1 MSISITESILSSNK
15 FYTDKY
21 IKDTINLVK
30 SITVLS
36 TKEASLYNEHISVKY
51 PQHQIDLS
59 NKSTWRY
66 YKHVTSQYH
75 ALDLPITLTS
85 IDNGETITLNP
96 TTLKLHRIT
105 HKELLK
111 FDLLY
116 KELVDKYPEQELLIK
131 SLIATSPKYTIQ
143 EILSKEEFTILHYNA
158 NLVEENEQDLIHE
171 LQYRIDHYKNTKL
184 IPYYSL
190 SDSLFVTSQY
200 HVFYTYLFTTLIA
213 LRLSNAK
220 TTRAHSYH
228 ILNYLSS
235 HHYLDIHYDYLTKK
249 QSLYLYR
256 NLLYLNNHA
265 GREHVFHKLIERLFT
280 ERNISVVNYT
290 YAQTNT
296 LRPDNHMDYT
306 FKQKLLNNTNLV
318 YSYKEYELQDI
329 LNKERSMALSNPK
342 EIQYNYTSIDD
353 NFKNQL
359 YSLLLTKDIETIVI
373 DNTDTV
379 RYKLLPMIVD
389 YWAYL
394 LKTNQMRYLVTVT
407 DPVSNKELRL
417 STEDLFKLYTLTLY
431 KRNNETL
438 TYFPD
443 YTIKR
448 VFKPSIPTTNTL
460 LKYFYRKHYY
470 HAPIIDTIRAAIP
483 PYTTTVTSH
492 QFEQQVSSIYKLNIG
507 LWLFLTN
514 NSDKDDEGQFSN
526 LIANLHTT
534 DTYTFNNETPSAFL
548 NRIGMEHLNTY
559 TPEALDTILYM
570 ILNNLYD
577 NKLDFLNKYKYIQK
591 SLIEIF
597 RKFNSYTVQVIDNYS
612 LTSPIL
618 AGHKDTRTTI
628 DQDKTHLYYFTTL
641 PLLNIEMYYRTKSR
655 RRVTTN
661 FTLNSTTQYNDK
673 IQMEV
678 SPNLT
683 IGLQSKANTAV
694 YFSNQ
699 ILNGL
704 DNTDWLATQSS
715 DEHLLFLAL
724 NV

>member
-1 MSISITESILSSNK
+1 MSISIAERILSSNK
-15 FYTDKY
+15 FYTEKY
-21 IKDTINLVK
+21 LKDTINLVK
-30 SITVLS
+30 SISLVS
-36 TKEASLYNEHISVKY
+36 SKEASLYNTYISIKY
-51 PQHQIDLS
+51 PTHSVDLTD
-59 NKSTWRY
+59 KTTWRY
-66 YKHVTSQYH
+66 YKHLSGQYH
-75 ALDLPITLTS
+75 SLDTPITLTS

-96 TTLKLHRIT
+96 TALKLHRLT
-105 HKELLK
+105 HQELLK

-131 SLIATSPKYTIQ
+131 SLIATSTKYTSQ
-143 EILSKEEFTILHYNA
+143 ELITKEDFTIAFYNSR
-158 NLVEENEQDLIHE
+158 LIEENEQDLPYE
-171 LQYRIDHYKNTKL
+171 LQFRIDHYKNTKL
-184 IPYYSL
+184 IPYYSN
-190 SDSLFVTSQY
+190 SDSLFITSQY
-200 HVFYTYLFTTLIA
+200 HILYTFLFTTILA

-228 ILNYLSS
+228 VLNFLSS
-235 HHYLDIHYDYLTKK
+235 HHYLDTHHNNLTKR

-296 LRPDNHMDYT
+296 LLPSNEMDYT
-306 FKQKLLNNTNLV
+306 FKQKLLNDTNLV
-318 YSYKEYELQDI
+318 YSFKEYTLDDI
-329 LNKERSMALSNPK
+329 LNKEERTAPSNPK
-342 EIQYNYTSIDD
+342 EIKYNRSTIDK

-359 YSLLLTKDIETIVI
+359 YSMLLTKDIETIVV

-417 STEDLFKLYTLTLY
+417 TTTDLFKLYTLVLY
-431 KRNNETL
+431 KSNNITL
-438 TYFPD
+438 TEFPD
-443 YTIKR
+443 YNIQR
-448 VFKPSIPTTNTL
+448 IFKQTLPTKEL
-460 LKYFYRKHYY
+460 LLSKFYRKHHYY
-470 HAPIIDTIRAAIP
+470 SPMIDTILTAIP

-492 QFEQQVSSIYKLNIG
+492 QFEQQVSHLYRLNIG

-514 NSDKDDEGQFSN
+514 TSDKDDKGQFSN

-534 DTYTFNNETPSAFL
+534 DTYTFNDETPNAFL
-548 NRIGMEHLNTY
+548 YRIGMDHLNTY
-559 TPEALDTILYM
+559 HQEVLSSLLYT
-570 ILNNLYD
+570 ILNNLFD

-597 RKFNSYTVQVIDNYS
+597 RKFNSYTIQLIENY
-612 LTSPIL
+612 THNSPDIV
-618 AGHKDTRTTI
+618 GPKDTRTTI
-628 DQDKTHLYYFTTL
+628 DQDITKLYYYTTL
-641 PLLNIEMYYRTKSR
+641 PVLSIDRNYRINSK
-655 RRVTTN
+655 RRVN
-661 FTLNSTTQYNDK
+661 FNQNVNATLRYNSSTQL
-673 IQMEV
+673 EV
-678 SPNLT
+678 SPNLE
-683 IGLQSKANTAV
+683 IRCGFNSEAVV

-699 ILNGL
+699 IINGL
-704 DNTDWLATQSS
+704 DNKDWMATESS
-715 DEHLLFLAL
+715 DEHLLFLAM